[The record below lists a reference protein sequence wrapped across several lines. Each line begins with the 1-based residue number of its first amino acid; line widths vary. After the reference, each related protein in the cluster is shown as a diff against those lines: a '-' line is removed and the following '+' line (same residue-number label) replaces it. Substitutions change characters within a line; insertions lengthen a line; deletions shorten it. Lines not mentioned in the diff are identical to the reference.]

1 VFDAGSF
8 RSAMLETDDIALHC
22 DERYGSDPGSDMPGN
37 CANFAP
43 KSRLHLENRAM
54 VLPAP

>member
-1 VFDAGSF
+1 
-8 RSAMLETDDIALHC
+8 MLETDDIALHC